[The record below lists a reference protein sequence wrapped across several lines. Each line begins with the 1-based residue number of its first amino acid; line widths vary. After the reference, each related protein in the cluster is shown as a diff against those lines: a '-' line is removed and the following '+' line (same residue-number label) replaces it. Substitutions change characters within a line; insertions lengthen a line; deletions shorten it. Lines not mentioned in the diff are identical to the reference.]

1 MLGQLDSCASSARIP
16 AWRSV
21 AVRPRMAARNWRGAD
36 PATGQI
42 VCLRLTGQLCAD
54 TAQALLD
61 AVGARVRGADP
72 ATGQIVCL
80 RLTGQL
86 CADTAQALLDAVG
99 ARVRAAVTPPC
110 AVVLDLSDTLAAD
123 DDEARAA
130 LESLRALLAN
140 GHTRLRLVLPEG
152 EARAALCRNDA
163 ASAVGIDALHT
174 SVRAAIL
181 AAHAAL
187 PGPALVTPALRAM
200 LSQPPELLL
209 PPPR

>member
-1 MLGQLDSCASSARIP
+1 MLGPLDSCASSARIP
-16 AWRSV
+16 AWRS
-21 AVRPRMAARNWRGAD
+21 AVMRPRVAARRWREAN
-36 PATGQI
+36 
-42 VCLRLTGQLCAD
+42 
-54 TAQALLD
+54 
-61 AVGARVRGADP
+61 P

-99 ARVRAAVTPPC
+99 ARVRAAVPPPC

-123 DDEARAA
+123 DGARAA
-130 LESLRALLAN
+130 LESLRAVLAD
-140 GHTRLRLVLPEG
+140 GYTRLRLVLPEG
-152 EARAALCRNDA
+152 EARAALCGNGA
-163 ASAVGIDALHT
+163 ASAFGIDALHT
-174 SVRAAIL
+174 SVRAAVL

-209 PPPR
+209 PGEAVSAVRRVSPSGGSRPRS

>member
-1 MLGQLDSCASSARIP
+1 MAVSIHPDRDDDVLGPLDSGASSVRIP
-16 AWRSV
+16 AQRS
-21 AVRPRMAARNWRGAD
+21 AAARPRMAARSWREAE

-54 TAQALLD
+54 TAQPLLD
-61 AVGARVRGADP
+61 AV
-72 ATGQIVCL
+72 C
-80 RLTGQL
+80 
-86 CADTAQALLDAVG
+86 
-99 ARVRAAVTPPC
+99 ARVRAAVPPPC

-123 DDEARAA
+123 DGARAA
-130 LESLRALLAN
+130 LESLRALLAD

-152 EARAALCRNDA
+152 EARAALCSNG
-163 ASAVGIDALHT
+163 AVGAIGIDALHT

-200 LSQPPELLL
+200 LSRPPELLL
-209 PPPR
+209 PSRDDGEPRPFGPHSG

>member
-1 MLGQLDSCASSARIP
+1 MSVSIHPDRDDDVLGPLDSGASSARIP

-21 AVRPRMAARNWRGAD
+21 AVRPRMAARNW
-36 PATGQI
+36 
-42 VCLRLTGQLCAD
+42 
-54 TAQALLD
+54 
-61 AVGARVRGADP
+61 RGADP

-152 EARAALCRNDA
+152 EARAALCSNGA
-163 ASAVGIDALHT
+163 ASAIGIDALHT

>member
-1 MLGQLDSCASSARIP
+1 MLGPLDSCASSARIP
-16 AWRSV
+16 AWRSA
-21 AVRPRMAARNWRGAD
+21 AVRPRMAARNW
-36 PATGQI
+36 
-42 VCLRLTGQLCAD
+42 
-54 TAQALLD
+54 
-61 AVGARVRGADP
+61 RGADP

-123 DDEARAA
+123 DDGARAA

-163 ASAVGIDALHT
+163 ASAIGIDALHT

-209 PPPR
+209 PPWDDGEPRPFGPHSG